1 MFLSLDFFLGLFSE
15 TGRLT
20 KTIYVFQKSA
30 DRRKLKKQHFS
41 YLTYSV
47 SCPIEKLCC
56 FLGIACKHALEKDMA
71 THSSILAQRIP
82 RTEEPGGLPSME
94 SHRVRHDRS
103 DLAAAAAA
111 EFFQKIMNNS
121 VYTVCFSFASRYIY

>member
-47 SCPIEKLCC
+47 SCPIEKLSC
-56 FLGIACKHALEKDMA
+56 FLDIACKHALEKDMA
-71 THSSILAQRIP
+71 THSSILAQKIP

-111 EFFQKIMNNS
+111 ELFQKIMNNS

>member
-47 SCPIEKLCC
+47 SCPIEKLSC
-56 FLGIACKHALEKDMA
+56 FLDIACKHALEKDMA

-111 EFFQKIMNNS
+111 ELFQKIMNNS

>member
-47 SCPIEKLCC
+47 SCPIEKLSC
-56 FLGIACKHALEKDMA
+56 FLDIACKHALEKDMA

>member
-47 SCPIEKLCC
+47 SCPIEKLSC
-56 FLGIACKHALEKDMA
+56 FLDVACKHALEKDMA